1 MARSPQ
7 VPARIVWHEGMLLAP
22 QHFQQAEARVDALV
36 AWHTLAANP
45 FGWGVRHLEIETALL
60 AGQRFRVAELEAV
73 LPDGTAVQY
82 SSQDAF
88 HGSLE
93 LDLAA
98 HAAQLET
105 GRPLDIWLTLPR
117 ARSMRDPGAPARF
130 RTSHAAPVEDEV
142 SEAAAAD
149 VPRLVPNLGLAA
161 GPVPSGLFSH
171 LRLGAVFRDN
181 EVIKPAPVLPPL
193 LEVTKRGEFWE
204 RVASVAS
211 QLRSKA
217 AFLAKQTAV
226 PSSKPEDRLA
236 YLEHKE
242 RLRNLLE
249 GLPALE
255 AVQRTP
261 HLHPYALYL
270 ALSALLGPLSLLR
283 PGALP
288 PVPPVYDHA
297 DPLATFE
304 PLLAAVDDALG
315 EVSQEYREIKFEFR
329 HGAFEL
335 VLQPEWLTRERL
347 VVGLRGQSEKDLLAW
362 MEGAIVGSQS
372 AYASLRERRV
382 LGAQRTHIDTAEEL
396 GVRASTGYT
405 LFAIQTSPSLT
416 VGGEPLII
424 SNTAE
429 SAHAQKPQEVVL
441 FAKG

>member
-1 MARSPQ
+1 MARTPQ

-45 FGWGVRHLEIETALL
+45 FGWGVRHIEIDTALL
-60 AGQRFRVAELEAV
+60 AGARFRVSALEAV
-73 LPDGTAVQY
+73 LPDGTSVQY
-82 SSQDAF
+82 SSEDPA
-88 HGSLE
+88 HGPLE

-98 HAAQLET
+98 HADALET

-117 ARSMRDPGAPARF
+117 GRSLRDPGAPARF
-130 RTSHAAPVEDEV
+130 RSVQTVPVEDEV

-149 VPRLVPNLGLAA
+149 VPRLVANLGLAA
-161 GPVPSGLFSH
+161 GPVPSGLFTH
-171 LRLGAVFRDN
+171 LRVGAVYRDN
-181 EVIKPAPVLPPL
+181 EVIKAAPVLPPL
-193 LEVTKRGEFWE
+193 LEVAKHGDFWE
-204 RVASVAS
+204 RVAGVAS

-255 AVQRTP
+255 AVLRTP
-261 HLHPYALYL
+261 QLHPYALYL
-270 ALSALLGPLSLLR
+270 ALSALLGPLSMLR
-283 PGALP
+283 LGALP

-304 PLLAAVDDALG
+304 PLLGAVDDALG
-315 EVSQEYREIKFEFR
+315 EVSQEYRELKFEFK

-335 VLQPEWLTRERL
+335 VLEPEWLKQRL

-396 GVRASTGYT
+396 GVRSSTGFT
-405 LFAIQTSPSLT
+405 LFSIQTSPSLT
-416 VGGEPLII
+416 VAGQPLII
-424 SNTAE
+424 SNSAE
-429 SAHAQKPQEVVL
+429 SAMAQRPQEVVL

>member
-1 MARSPQ
+1 M
-7 VPARIVWHEGMLLAP
+7 PARIVWHEGMLLAP

-36 AWHTLAANP
+36 AWHALAANP
-45 FGWGVRHLEIETALL
+45 FGWGVRHIEIDTALL
-60 AGQRFRVAELEAV
+60 PAARFRISALEAV

-82 SSQDAF
+82 SAEDAS
-88 HGSLE
+88 HGALD
-93 LDLAA
+93 LDLAP
-98 HAAQLET
+98 HADALAT
-105 GRPLDIWLTLPR
+105 GRPLDVWLTLPR
-117 ARSMRDPGAPARF
+117 SRSLRDPGAPGRF
-130 RTSHAAPVEDEV
+130 RSVGGLPVEDEV
-142 SEAAAAD
+142 SEAVAAD
-149 VPRLVPNLGLAA
+149 VSRLVPNLGLAA
-161 GPVPSGLFSH
+161 GGVPSGLFTH
-171 LRLGAVFRDN
+171 LRLASLYRDN
-181 EVIKPAPVLPPL
+181 EVIKLADTLPPL
-193 LEVTKRGEFWE
+193 LEIAKRGEFWE
-204 RVASVAS
+204 RASGVAG

-217 AFLAKQTAV
+217 AFIAKQTSV
-226 PSSKPEDRLA
+226 PSSKAEDRLA

-255 AVQRTP
+255 AVLRTP
-261 HLHPYALYL
+261 QLHPYALYL
-270 ALSALLGPLSLLR
+270 ALSALLGPLSMLR

-304 PLLAAVDDALG
+304 PLLGAVDEALA
-315 EVSQEYREIKFEFR
+315 EVSQEYRELKFEFR

-335 VLQPEWLTRERL
+335 VMQPEWLDQRL

-372 AYASLRERRV
+372 AYPSLRERRV
-382 LGAQRTHIDTAEEL
+382 LGAQRTHIDVAEEL

-416 VGGEPLII
+416 VAGQPLII
-424 SNTAE
+424 SNSAE
-429 SAHAQKPQEVVL
+429 SATAQRPQELVL